1 MVGLNLSQSVFFP
14 KYSENCSVLFFPVQ
28 WALYIPLGHGR
39 VVVLDCTAG
48 AFLVGGCA
56 GIPPVQY
63 PGTVCW
69 MPPVSSSQAA
79 LDTAVCSTSVE
90 SGGRWWHGIAAEQCS
105 CLIARQHWM
114 KQASLSHVSPSI
126 SCLQFYQDTTHSVSV
141 WILLLTW
148 RNRE

>member
-39 VVVLDCTAG
+39 VVVLDCTAE

-56 GIPPVQY
+56 GISPVQY

-105 CLIARQHWM
+105 GLIARQHWM
-114 KQASLSHVSPSI
+114 KQASFACFSLYFMSSVLPRYYPLSLSLNPAADV
-126 SCLQFYQDTTHSVSV
+126 
-141 WILLLTW
+141 
-148 RNRE
+148 EE